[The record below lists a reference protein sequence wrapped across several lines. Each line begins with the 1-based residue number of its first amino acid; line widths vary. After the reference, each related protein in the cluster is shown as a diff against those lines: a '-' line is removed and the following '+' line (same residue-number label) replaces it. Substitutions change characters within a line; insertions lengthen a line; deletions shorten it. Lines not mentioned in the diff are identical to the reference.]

1 MPTIVIRH
9 NQTDAV
15 LHRVEIPQNEL
26 GLGLLGVSLAGI
38 DLAGAAMYAL
48 ELVGSAKGDIVIAN
62 LSSERVDVS
71 GADFTNA
78 NLKGAVFS
86 GETIVGVNFAN
97 ADLSEAIFVRT
108 HFVRCWFEEARFS
121 GARFGDT
128 SFSDC
133 PSLHRAKGLE
143 QIEHFRP
150 TTFDPATL
158 RYCMAELPRAFLLG
172 CGYQKRELLALKALY
187 SHKAEYSSC
196 FLSYAR
202 TDQPFAD
209 HLRLALLKQ
218 GISCWQDTQDIQGGD
233 HWRGQVHDA
242 INKHDKLVLIC
253 SRSSLVRPAVVDE
266 ILEAITRERQTGKQ
280 KLFPL
285 RLDDYVLSDDLTNV
299 AKTKVEHGEWRED
312 WVVYV
317 RSYHIPD
324 FSKWQARKLFRA
336 QFTKLALAL
345 RKPGRRQR
353 RA

>member
-9 NQTDAV
+9 NQTDVV
-15 LHRVEIPQNEL
+15 LHRVEIPQKGVSL
-26 GLGLLGVSLAGI
+26 HGVSLAGV

-48 ELVGSAKGDIVIAN
+48 ELVGAPKSDIVVAN
-62 LSSERVDVS
+62 ISSERVHLS
-71 GADFTNA
+71 GVDFTTA

-86 GETIVGVNFAN
+86 GETIVGANFAN

-108 HFVRCWFEEARFS
+108 HFVRCRFHEAHFS

-133 PSLHRAKGLE
+133 PSFDRAKGLE
-143 QIEHFRP
+143 QVEHLGP

-158 RYCMAELPRAFLLG
+158 RYCMGRLPRVFLLG
-172 CGYQKRELLALKALY
+172 CGYHKKELLALKALY
-187 SHKAEYSSC
+187 SEKAEYSSC

-202 TDQPFAD
+202 SDHPFAD

-218 GISCWQDTQDIQGGD
+218 GISCWQDTQDMYGGD
-233 HWRGQVHDA
+233 HWRGQIHDA
-242 INKHDKLVLIC
+242 ISKHDRLVLIC

-266 ILEAITRERQTGKQ
+266 ILETIARERQTGKQ

-285 RLDDYVLSDDLTNV
+285 RLDDYVLSDDLTSV
-299 AKTKVEHGEWRED
+299 AKSKVAHGEWRED

-324 FSKWQARKLFRA
+324 FSRWQTPKYFRTEFA
-336 QFTKLALAL
+336 KLAVAL
-345 RKPGRRQR
+345 RKPRRRHR